1 MIKYSSNWSKYGVYS
16 KIRLIYNVE
25 SLFNIKAKRSL
36 WSEIF
41 QLIWQVG
48 KGSFERKKWYWFMN
62 SSMVKPGKYDHKVHL
77 FYQCQTL
84 SFNKVAVLMHAILF
98 RKTPKQM
105 FFYEFCKIFKKR
117 FFTEQLRIPAA
128 DWSSFKSKSHNKV
141 NNCNPNS

>member
-48 KGSFERKKWYWFMN
+48 KGSFERKKWYWFMTIKSTYFISVRLSLLIRLQSSCTQFYLERLRNRCFSMNFAKFLRNVFLQNN
-62 SSMVKPGKYDHKVHL
+62 SGFL
-77 FYQCQTL
+77 L
-84 SFNKVAVLMHAILF
+84 LIEAV
-98 RKTPKQM
+98 
-105 FFYEFCKIFKKR
+105 
-117 FFTEQLRIPAA
+117 
-128 DWSSFKSKSHNKV
+128 SSP
-141 NNCNPNS
+141 NPIIK